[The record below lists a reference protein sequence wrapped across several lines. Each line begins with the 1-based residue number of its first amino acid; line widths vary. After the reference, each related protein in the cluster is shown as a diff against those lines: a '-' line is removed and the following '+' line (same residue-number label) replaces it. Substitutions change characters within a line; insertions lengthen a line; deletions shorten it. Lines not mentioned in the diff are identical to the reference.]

1 MDIGSRV
8 RTARKAKGLTQEEL
22 ARRAGVNLNVVG
34 LLERGKTLDPHVSN
48 LRNIAHALD
57 MQTGELLGEP
67 ALPHRTGGIK
77 RTREER

>member
-22 ARRAGVNLNVVG
+22 ARRAGINLNVVG
-34 LLERGKTLDPHVSN
+34 LLERGATLDPHVSN
-48 LRNIAHALD
+48 LRNIAHALG

-67 ALPHRTGGIK
+67 TLPKALAR
-77 RTREER
+77 